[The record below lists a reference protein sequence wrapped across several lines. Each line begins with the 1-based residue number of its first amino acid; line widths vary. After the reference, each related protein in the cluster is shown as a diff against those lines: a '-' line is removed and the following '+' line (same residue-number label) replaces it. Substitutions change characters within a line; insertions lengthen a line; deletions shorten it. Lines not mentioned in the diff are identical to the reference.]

1 MIDFLKSWVMN
12 ISALVILLVLFEII
26 LPSGKIKKFIN
37 LVTGFVLIIAIVTPI
52 LKLSGYNA
60 DITSFRI
67 MDSNFLDKKELSRN
81 ADELKSEQIKEV
93 TDIYRKNVIGRIE
106 EELKDEGFKGVKA
119 DLIINE
125 DYKNKSYGEIKRVY
139 IYFDNKEEMS
149 GIKPVEKIQRI
160 SPGQEVYKI
169 PEGEKLL
176 DDKTKKRIEDRIS
189 KLFEIKKEDI
199 VINGK

>member
-1 MIDFLKSWVMN
+1 MN

-26 LPSGKIKKFIN
+26 LPSGKIRKSVN

-52 LKLSGYNA
+52 LKLSGHNA

-93 TDIYRKNVIGRIE
+93 TDIYRKNVIERIE

-139 IYFDNKEEMS
+139 IYFDNKEEKS
-149 GIKPVEKIQRI
+149 GVKPLEKIQKI
-160 SPGQEVYKI
+160 SSGQEVNKI
-169 PEGEKLL
+169 PEGEKLP

-199 VINGK
+199 VINSK